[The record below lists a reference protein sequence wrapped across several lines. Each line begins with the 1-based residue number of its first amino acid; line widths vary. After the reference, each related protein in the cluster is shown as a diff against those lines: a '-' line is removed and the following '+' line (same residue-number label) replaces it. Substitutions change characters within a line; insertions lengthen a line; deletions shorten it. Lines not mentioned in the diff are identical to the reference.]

1 MQWSTSG
8 KNFIRE
14 HAVSYSA
21 LRTLTQYRHLVII
34 DAFLCPWGESPYIF
48 SNLNL
53 LADTPVNPDNRHLF
67 LAPINLTNANTSLST
82 FFCNRSCLSEC
93 KIILEFTTFQC
104 SQCYNTPDRMICSCQ
119 FETIYFG
126 ILQVMQRMVWIKK
139 YIDEGFLSA
148 SVDYII

>member
-1 MQWSTSG
+1 MCRLCRKFTS
-8 KNFIRE
+8 
-14 HAVSYSA
+14 Y
-21 LRTLTQYRHLVII
+21 LRRVLCKTCLTFPRINGPLVII

-126 ILQVMQRMVWIKK
+126 ILQVM
-139 YIDEGFLSA
+139 
-148 SVDYII
+148 